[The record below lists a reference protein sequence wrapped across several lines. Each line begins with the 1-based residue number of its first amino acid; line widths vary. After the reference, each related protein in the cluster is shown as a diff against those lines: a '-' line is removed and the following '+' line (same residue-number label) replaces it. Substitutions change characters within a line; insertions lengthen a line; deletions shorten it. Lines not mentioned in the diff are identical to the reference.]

1 MTTDREVTLATHRIL
16 YIAKQIKNQ
25 NLISTHAC
33 MFVKIAK
40 VLRRLATIQEKVI
53 AS

>member
-25 NLISTHAC
+25 NLIRHAC

-40 VLRRLATIQEKVI
+40 VLRRLATIQAREGHR
-53 AS
+53 